1 MSSTQ
6 GELGGTTVVV
16 ADDDEAM
23 RQMLG
28 SVLRSLGCDVHEY
41 ADGRE
46 LIDDVADENGP
57 EPDLI
62 ISDVRM
68 PDVGGFDVLYW
79 KRDALPS
86 VPMILIT
93 AFGDRRTHRRGSE
106 LGAAFVIDKP
116 FDLAELGRVVEAA
129 LDDASQSH

>member
-1 MSSTQ
+1 LSSTE
-6 GELGGTTVVV
+6 GFLDGTTIAV

-28 SVLRSLGCDVHEY
+28 AVLRSLGCDVHEY

-46 LIDDVADENGP
+46 LMARVGADDGP
-57 EPDLI
+57 TPDLI

-68 PDVGGFDVLYW
+68 SAVGGFDVLHW
-79 KRDALPS
+79 KNAVLPD

-93 AFGDRRTHRRGSE
+93 AFGDERTHRRGSE

-116 FDLAELGRVVEAA
+116 FDLAELGRTVEAA
-129 LDDASQSH
+129 LSSGDA